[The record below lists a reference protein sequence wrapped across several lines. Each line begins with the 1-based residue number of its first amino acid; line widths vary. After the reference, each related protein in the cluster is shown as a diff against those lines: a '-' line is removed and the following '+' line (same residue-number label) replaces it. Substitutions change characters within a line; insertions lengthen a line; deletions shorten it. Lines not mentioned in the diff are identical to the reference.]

1 MAYNLINI
9 MIFIIYLHAGNSS
22 VVIHGVFRA
31 SQARPTYCHSSSQRA
46 VRLQR
51 AHLLACAGPFLGR
64 GGGGGLVLS
73 PVWESAIS
81 STSPHVPRRPW
92 AASMSCEGK

>member
-64 GGGGGLVLS
+64 GGGSGLVLS
-73 PVWESAIS
+73 LFGSLLFLLLLHMS
-81 STSPHVPRRPW
+81 RGVP
-92 AASMSCEGK
+92 GLLL